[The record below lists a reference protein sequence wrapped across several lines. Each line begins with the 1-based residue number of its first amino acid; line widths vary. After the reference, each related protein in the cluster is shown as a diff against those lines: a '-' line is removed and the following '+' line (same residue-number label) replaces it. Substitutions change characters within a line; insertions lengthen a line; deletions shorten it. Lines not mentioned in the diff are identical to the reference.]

1 MSKIGVNFPKTPRE
15 TVLTKAEEWY
25 QKFLSEK
32 LNKPYETIHRNN
44 FGEYDMAVHY
54 LTGILE
60 EAASINKVS
69 IFNIDHMA
77 QIEFKGKDAANLLD
91 RVLPANIKTMK
102 IGQCKY
108 TLLLNENATVRDDLI
123 VMKLSEEQFILVI
136 NAGHDITDEE
146 KGKLSDGDFIYKYKE
161 PKEEVFA
168 KDISDKLVKIDIQ
181 GPLSYKLIKELY
193 GETVLKNRNNPKKNM
208 RFFTFN
214 EFDYNNNH
222 FIISRTGYTNRWG
235 WELYVPVE
243 IGESEFKKIVLKAF
257 ELGGLL
263 VGLGGRD
270 ENRLSAGQSGLPLMG
285 NEYDHDHNPVNAPL
299 FNAAVDMN
307 KEFFISKKALEDII
321 ATNPQKRLVIIISEG
336 LVVGKKVFL
345 NGKKIGTVTSSI
357 ISPNVP
363 LEKRLFI
370 GSKRKNVNSENGT
383 AAIGQAWLSINP
395 FEQDENGNDILEKD
409 GKPIRIKVE
418 FYRFY
423 RTDADGKPKGR
434 PVLGYI
440 SSDGVNPATAHR
452 PLKII
457 QNL

>member
-1 MSKIGVNFPKTPRE
+1 MDKIGVDFPEKPRT
-15 TVLTKAEEWY
+15 TVLAQAEEWY
-25 QKFLSEK
+25 QKLLSEK
-32 LNKPYETIHRNN
+32 LGKPYEPIQRNN

-54 LTGILE
+54 LTSILE

-77 QIEFKGKDAANLLD
+77 QIEFTGKDASTLLN
-91 RVLPANIKTMK
+91 RVLPANIKNMK

-123 VMKLSEEQFILVI
+123 VMKLADDRFILVI
-136 NAGHDITDEE
+136 NAGHDITDES
-146 KGKLSDGDFIYKYKE
+146 KGKLSDGDFIYKYK
-161 PKEEVFA
+161 KDDEEVFA

-181 GPLSYKLIKELY
+181 GPLSYKLIKEIY
-193 GETVLKNRNNPKKNM
+193 GENVLKNRNKPQKNM
-208 RFFTFN
+208 KFFTFN
-214 EFDYNNNH
+214 EFDYENHH

-243 IGESEFKKIVLKAF
+243 VGEKEFKRIVLKALD
-257 ELGGLL
+257 LGGLL

-270 ENRLSAGQSGLPLMG
+270 ENRISAGTFGLPLMG
-285 NEYDHDHNPVNAPL
+285 NEYDHEHDPVNAPL

-307 KEFFISKKALEDII
+307 KDFFISKKALQDIL
-321 ATNPQKRLVIIISEG
+321 ATNPQKRLVIIITEG
-336 LVVGKKVFL
+336 LVVGRKVFL

-370 GSKRKNVNSENGT
+370 GSKRKNVNDENGT
-383 AAIGQAWLSINP
+383 AAIGLAWLSINP

-409 GKPIRIKVE
+409 GKPVRIKVE
-418 FYRFY
+418 FYR
-423 RTDADGKPKGR
+423 TDENDMPKGKPT
-434 PVLGYI
+434 LGFI
-440 SSDGVNPATAHR
+440 SGDGVNPATAHK
-452 PLKII
+452 PLKNI